1 VLIFKLPTAGV
12 PIKLLLDAE
21 GHLVTVELKN
31 GEIYRGMLQEVEET
45 MNCQLKEGTWHH
57 FSGQTISP

>member
-1 VLIFKLPTAGV
+1 MFVACIAAGV

-45 MNCQLKEGTWHH
+45 MNCQLKEGK
-57 FSGQTISP
+57 SSCLCQ